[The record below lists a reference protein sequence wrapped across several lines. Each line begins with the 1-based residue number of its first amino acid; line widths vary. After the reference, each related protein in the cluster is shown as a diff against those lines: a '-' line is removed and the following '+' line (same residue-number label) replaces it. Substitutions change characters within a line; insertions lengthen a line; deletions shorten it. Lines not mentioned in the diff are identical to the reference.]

1 MQETFSR
8 YIFNPHL
15 AGTTDS
21 PCVVYSGPVQ
31 EIEYQKEKR
40 KEDQEG
46 EVRHG
51 VRVLLPPEA
60 VELPELHLEED
71 AGVLH
76 EGGEHE
82 HDAADHPGLHRGQSL
97 GLAGALYLLMT

>member
-1 MQETFSR
+1 MQELSLR
-8 YIFNPHL
+8 
-15 AGTTDS
+15 TTDS

-31 EIEYQKEKR
+31 EIEYQKEKG

-97 GLAGALYLLMT
+97 GLEGGLY

>member
-1 MQETFSR
+1 M
-8 YIFNPHL
+8 
-15 AGTTDS
+15 
-21 PCVVYSGPVQ
+21 YSGPVQ
-31 EIEYQKEKR
+31 EIEYQKEKG

-76 EGGEHE
+76 EGGKHE
-82 HDAADHPGLHRGQSL
+82 HDAADHPHHLITKSRRRVIRPGF
-97 GLAGALYLLMT
+97 T